1 MELRRWCQ
9 CEVLYNLQLCEL
21 IFELECIHEAPD
33 SRVGTVENTFEAVML
48 PFRQVGGSRK
58 SADGGIPTGLIQVEG
73 IRGKCPK
80 PGVPHVS
87 SEGRHV
93 SWKKRLKVSPR
104 HVDII
109 RRDEGE
115 SANHLEG
122 LPHL

>member
-1 MELRRWCQ
+1 MELRRGCP

-21 IFELECIHEAPD
+21 IFQLECIHEAPD
-33 SRVGTVENTFEAVML
+33 SRVGTVENTFEAVVL

-58 SADGGIPTGLIQVEG
+58 LVVEG
-73 IRGKCPK
+73 IRGRSPK
-80 PGVPHVS
+80 LGVPHVS

-104 HVDII
+104 DVDII

-115 SANHLEG
+115 SANHLDG